1 MGEKREFRAATP
13 ERQANALLKPTK
25 KAASTETAREAGK
38 PETEA
43 ERASAA

>member
-1 MGEKREFRAATP
+1 MGEKSEFRAATP

-25 KAASTETAREAGK
+25 ETAPTETARKAGK
-38 PETEA
+38 PEQEA

>member
-1 MGEKREFRAATP
+1 MGEDREFRAAAP

-25 KAASTETAREAGK
+25 NTASTDTGRTAEK
-38 PETEA
+38 EA